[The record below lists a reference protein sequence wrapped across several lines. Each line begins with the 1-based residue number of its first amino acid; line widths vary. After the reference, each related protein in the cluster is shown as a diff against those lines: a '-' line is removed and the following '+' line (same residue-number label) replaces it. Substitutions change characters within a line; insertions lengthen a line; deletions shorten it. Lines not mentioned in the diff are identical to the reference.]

1 MRFKS
6 NINKFLKELFL
17 RSISILCTLATV
29 VVVARIISPED
40 VGIYLRL
47 GILHSFLQT
56 TLDVAL
62 MPMLIKSSIRG
73 CLNSIVINQII
84 KRIFL
89 IFIPLM
95 AMFSGYWLYFG
106 GSKFIY
112 LIMILIICVLSYF
125 STLWCSFLSI
135 NNHVSTWSK
144 ILIKSEL
151 ASLAFIY
158 FLSFVIEDGIILF
171 SIRFILFYSCTIY
184 FSFIVNKTELQ
195 YSSITFKGKEESQ
208 NGDDLLVF
216 AGANYLTRYVDSI
229 LVSFSFSAEILGS
242 YNRAMQ
248 ISRYPIIALVSSLG
262 QILLPTLRSN
272 SVSPRGMKSW
282 INYFHIYFLLGNV
295 VSLILMYF
303 ADAYVLLILGENWKS
318 ASSFMIYFFSTLTMQ
333 LYLGTTNS
341 LFVHFN
347 ALRAYRNLGVISGAI
362 SLCLV
367 LAAVSYNDIIYVA
380 HAFVASTTLSFIL
393 SLTFFAHSILRVG
406 GIGTVLLLFN
416 ASVPVILVL
425 CQ

>member
-1 MRFKS
+1 MRFNAK
-6 NINKFLKELFL
+6 IIKFLHDLFL

-29 VVVARIISPED
+29 IVVARIISPED

-56 TLDVAL
+56 ILDVAL

-73 CLNSIVINQII
+73 YLNSIVINQMM

-89 IFIPLM
+89 IFIPLVTI
-95 AMFSGYWLYFG
+95 FSGYWLFFG
-106 GSKFIY
+106 GSKYIY
-112 LIMILIICVLSYF
+112 LIMILIICALSYF

-151 ASLAFIY
+151 ASLVCIY

-171 SIRFILFYSCTIY
+171 SLRFILFYSVTIF
-184 FSFIVNKTELQ
+184 FSFRVNKTELQ
-195 YSSITFKGKEESQ
+195 YSSIMFKGKEESQ
-208 NGDDLLVF
+208 GGDDLFVF

-229 LVSFSFSAEILGS
+229 LVSFNYSAETLGL

-248 ISRYPIIALVSSLG
+248 ISRYPQIALVSSLS
-262 QILLPTLRSN
+262 QILLPTLKAN
-272 SVSPRGMKSW
+272 SVSADGMKSW
-282 INYFHIYFLLGNV
+282 INYFHVYFLIGNI
-295 VSLILMYF
+295 VSVILMYF
-303 ADAYVLLILGENWKS
+303 ADAYVLLILGESWKS
-318 ASSFMIYFFSTLTMQ
+318 AANFIIYFLSTVTMQ

-347 ALRAYRNLGVISGAI
+347 SLRAYRNLGVISGAM

-367 LAAVSYNDIIYVA
+367 LAAVWFGDIMYVA
-380 HAFVASTTLSFIL
+380 YAFVASTTLSFIA
-393 SLTFFAHSILRVG
+393 SLTFFAYSIL
-406 GIGTVLLLFN
+406 GIGSIGTLLLLFN
-416 ASVPVILVL
+416 AMGPVFLVIS
-425 CQ
+425 Q

>member
-1 MRFKS
+1 
-6 NINKFLKELFL
+6 
-17 RSISILCTLATV
+17 
-29 VVVARIISPED
+29 
-40 VGIYLRL
+40 
-47 GILHSFLQT
+47 
-56 TLDVAL
+56 
-62 MPMLIKSSIRG
+62 
-73 CLNSIVINQII
+73 
-84 KRIFL
+84 
-89 IFIPLM
+89 
-95 AMFSGYWLYFG
+95 
-106 GSKFIY
+106 
-112 LIMILIICVLSYF
+112 VLSYF